1 MAKPPKLLR
10 YPLDVIDST
19 TDYMFIEVLKYE
31 PGSTGGLPSFAG
43 AGGSNAATIS
53 AANSLTNQLR
63 GTTTRQSIV
72 LPMPNSVA
80 AVNRTGW
87 GESRMSALAGAGLKA
102 AGLGIDAV
110 TGKEGDPIAKAKELF
125 NAELAGIQG
134 GSSGQG
140 FDNLRN
146 FFRSKAQVSIVNAI
160 AGSNIGFNDVLGR
173 QAGLIVNQNVELL
186 FNGVSIRP
194 FGFNF
199 DFVPRNE
206 KESEAVLQI
215 IKTFKKAAAPK
226 KGTQNAFLQA
236 PDVFRLTYKK
246 GIGDQR
252 FLNKFKICA
261 LTGVGVDYTGS
272 GMHATYEDGTPVH
285 YKLNLSFTELEPI
298 YAEDYGDDFDDVGF

>member
-19 TDYMFIEVLKYE
+19 TDYMFVEVLKYE
-31 PGSTGGLPSFAG
+31 PGGVPSFAG
-43 AGGSNAATIS
+43 AGSANRATSQAAD
-53 AANSLTNQLR
+53 SLANQLR
-63 GTTTRQSIV
+63 GTTTKQSIV
-72 LPMPNSVA
+72 LPMPNSIA

-87 GESRMSALAGAGLKA
+87 GESRLSALAGSGLKA
-102 AGLGIDAV
+102 AGLAVDAV
-110 TGKEGDPIAKAKELF
+110 TGRVGQPGAVAQNFAEEELK
-125 NAELAGIQG
+125 GITG
-134 GSSGQG
+134 GGMG
-140 FDNLRN
+140 IDLMRN
-146 FFRSKAQVSIVNAI
+146 YFKSKAQLSIVNAI
-160 AGSNIGFNDVLGR
+160 AGTNIGLNDVLGR
-173 QAGLIVNQNVELL
+173 QSGQIVNQNVELL

>member
-19 TDYMFIEVLKYE
+19 TDYMFVEVLKYE
-31 PGSTGGLPSFAG
+31 PGGVPSFAG
-43 AGGSNAATIS
+43 AGSANRATSQAAD
-53 AANSLTNQLR
+53 SLANQLR
-63 GTTTRQSIV
+63 GTTTKQSIV
-72 LPMPNSVA
+72 LPMPNSIA

-87 GESRMSALAGAGLKA
+87 GESRLSALAGSGLKA
-102 AGLGIDAV
+102 AGLAVDAV
-110 TGKEGDPIAKAKELF
+110 TGRVGQPGAVAQNFAEEELK
-125 NAELAGIQG
+125 GITG
-134 GSSGQG
+134 GGMG
-140 FDNLRN
+140 IDLMRN
-146 FFRSKAQVSIVNAI
+146 YFKSKAQLSIVNAI
-160 AGSNIGFNDVLGR
+160 AGTNIGLNDVLGR
-173 QAGLIVNQNVELL
+173 QSGQIVNQNVELL

-206 KESEAVLQI
+206 KESEIVLQI

-261 LTGVGVDYTGS
+261 LTSVGVDYTGS

>member
-19 TDYMFIEVLKYE
+19 TDYMFVEVLKYE
-31 PGSTGGLPSFAG
+31 PGGVPSFAG
-43 AGGSNAATIS
+43 AGSANRATSQAAD
-53 AANSLTNQLR
+53 SLANQLR
-63 GTTTRQSIV
+63 GTTTKQSIV
-72 LPMPNSVA
+72 LPMPNSIA

-87 GESRMSALAGAGLKA
+87 GESRLSALAGSGLKA
-102 AGLGIDAV
+102 AGLAVDAV
-110 TGKEGDPIAKAKELF
+110 TGRVGQPGAVAKNFAEEELK
-125 NAELAGIQG
+125 GITG
-134 GSSGQG
+134 GGMG
-140 FDNLRN
+140 IDLMRN
-146 FFRSKAQVSIVNAI
+146 YFKSKAQLSIVNAI
-160 AGSNIGFNDVLGR
+160 AGTNIGLNDVLGR
-173 QAGLIVNQNVELL
+173 QSGQIVNQNVELL

-206 KESEAVLQI
+206 KESEIVLQI

-261 LTGVGVDYTGS
+261 LTSVGVDYTGS

>member
-1 MAKPPKLLR
+1 
-10 YPLDVIDST
+10 
-19 TDYMFIEVLKYE
+19 MFVEVLKYE
-31 PGSTGGLPSFAG
+31 PGGVPSFAG
-43 AGGSNAATIS
+43 AGSANQATSQAAD
-53 AANSLTNQLR
+53 SLANQLR
-63 GTTTRQSIV
+63 GTTTKQSIV
-72 LPMPNSVA
+72 LPMPNSIA

-87 GESRMSALAGAGLKA
+87 GESRLSALAGSGLKA
-102 AGLGIDAV
+102 AGLAVDAV
-110 TGKEGDPIAKAKELF
+110 TGRVGNPAAV
-125 NAELAGIQG
+125 AENFADEQLKGITG
-134 GSSGQG
+134 GGMG
-140 FDNLRN
+140 IDLMRN
-146 FFRSKAQVSIVNAI
+146 YFKSKAQLSIVNAI
-160 AGSNIGFNDVLGR
+160 AGTNIGLNDVLGR
-173 QAGLIVNQNVELL
+173 QSGQIVNQNVELL

-206 KESEAVLQI
+206 KESEIVLQI

-261 LTGVGVDYTGS
+261 LTSVGVDYTGS

>member
-31 PGSTGGLPSFAG
+31 PGGVPSFAG
-43 AGGSNAATIS
+43 AGSASQATSQAAD
-53 AANSLTNQLR
+53 SLANQLR
-63 GTTTRQSIV
+63 GTTTKQSIV
-72 LPMPNSVA
+72 LPMPNSIA

-87 GESRMSALAGAGLKA
+87 GESRLSALAGSGLKA
-102 AGLGIDAV
+102 AGLAVDAV
-110 TGKEGDPIAKAKELF
+110 TGRVGNPAAV
-125 NAELAGIQG
+125 AENFADEQLKGITG
-134 GSSGQG
+134 GGMG
-140 FDNLRN
+140 IDLMRN
-146 FFRSKAQVSIVNAI
+146 YFKSKAQLSIVNAI
-160 AGSNIGFNDVLGR
+160 AGTNIGLNDVLGR
-173 QAGLIVNQNVELL
+173 QSGQIVNQNVELL

-206 KESEAVLQI
+206 KESEIVLQI

-261 LTGVGVDYTGS
+261 LTSVGVDYTGS

>member
-31 PGSTGGLPSFAG
+31 PGGVPSFAG
-43 AGGSNAATIS
+43 AGSASQATSQAAD
-53 AANSLTNQLR
+53 SLANQLK
-63 GTTTRQSIV
+63 GTTTKQSIV
-72 LPMPNSVA
+72 LPMPNSIA

-87 GESRMSALAGAGLKA
+87 GESRLSALAGAGLKA
-102 AGLGIDAV
+102 AGLAVDAV
-110 TGKEGDPIAKAKELF
+110 TGRVGQPGAIAKNFADTEL
-125 NAELAGIQG
+125 EGIVG
-134 GSSGQG
+134 GGMG
-140 FDNLRN
+140 IDLMRN
-146 FFRSKAQVSIVNAI
+146 YFKSKAQLSIVNAL
-160 AGSNIGFNDVLGR
+160 AGTNIGLNDVLGR
-173 QAGLIVNQNVELL
+173 QSGQIVNQNVELL

-199 DFVPRNE
+199 DFTPRNE

-215 IKTFKKAAAPK
+215 IKTFKRAAAPK

-261 LTGVGVDYTGS
+261 LTSVGVDYTGS

-298 YAEDYGDDFDDVGF
+298 YAEDYGDNFDDVGY

>member
-19 TDYMFIEVLKYE
+19 TDYMFVEVLKYE
-31 PGSTGGLPSFAG
+31 PGGVPSFAG
-43 AGGSNAATIS
+43 AGSANRATSQAAD
-53 AANSLTNQLR
+53 SLANQLR
-63 GTTTRQSIV
+63 GTTTKQSIV
-72 LPMPNSVA
+72 LPMPNSIA

-87 GESRMSALAGAGLKA
+87 GESRLSALAGSGLKA
-102 AGLGIDAV
+102 AGLAVDAV
-110 TGKEGDPIAKAKELF
+110 TGRVGQPGAVAQNFADKEL
-125 NAELAGIQG
+125 EGIVG
-134 GSSGQG
+134 GGMG
-140 FDNLRN
+140 IDLMRN
-146 FFRSKAQVSIVNAI
+146 YFKSKAQLSIVNAL
-160 AGSNIGFNDVLGR
+160 AGTNIGLNDVLGR
-173 QAGLIVNQNVELL
+173 QSGQIVNQNVELL

-206 KESEAVLQI
+206 KESEIVLQI

-261 LTGVGVDYTGS
+261 LTSVGVDYTGS